1 MLTYLDTFVA
11 AYAGLRILDDDV
23 LMQAKEL
30 IDLAE
35 YLFRT
40 SLVACPA
47 RLAVSRVSR
56 NVSRSQYSVLFSHT
70 CSYV

>member
-11 AYAGLRILDDDV
+11 AYAGFWVLDDDV

-35 YLFRT
+35 YLFGT

-47 RLAVSRVSR
+47 
-56 NVSRSQYSVLFSHT
+56 
-70 CSYV
+70 